1 MGVTPC
7 YRLIANDNDITALI
21 TERMASLQLSDE
33 SGSHADTLEVV
44 LADHLPNAP
53 LKLPP
58 MGAELELA
66 LGYDG
71 QLRPMGVFVCSEI
84 TLSGWP
90 ATMTLRAHAAP
101 LGRHP
106 QRQK

>member
-1 MGVTPC
+1 
-7 YRLIANDNDITALI
+7 
-21 TERMASLQLSDE
+21 
-33 SGSHADTLEVV
+33 
-44 LADHLPNAP
+44 
-53 LKLPP
+53 

-101 LGRHP
+101 WEGTPKGKSDLQTQKPAPGPPEPHSVPCYP
-106 QRQK
+106 QWLPNMA